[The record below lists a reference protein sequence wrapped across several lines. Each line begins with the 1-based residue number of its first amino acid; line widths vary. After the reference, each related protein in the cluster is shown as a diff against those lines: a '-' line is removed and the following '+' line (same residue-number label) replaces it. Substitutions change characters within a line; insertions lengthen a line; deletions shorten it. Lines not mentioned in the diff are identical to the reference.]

1 MSLPSRLAVPAVLF
15 SFLVVGV
22 PSAASGAAYVFVR
35 SGDSWT
41 QQAKVTPPMSPVSG
55 YFGKSV
61 AVSGDTIVV
70 GAPEAQTPAGYTGTA
85 FVYVRSG
92 TTWTEQS
99 ELIPH
104 HLGAAPQFGLAVAV
118 DGDTAL
124 VGALRDEGPGGQ
136 NSGSARVFIRSG
148 TEWTEQA
155 QLVASDGSQGDLFGE
170 SVELDGDTAVVGAPS
185 ANTAAGELVG
195 KAYVFVP
202 SGGVWTEQA
211 ALSAPDGVSGDQF
224 GWSVGVDG
232 NRVIVG

>member
-1 MSLPSRLAVPAVLF
+1 PGSAIEIPAASVGIHERKLTAPVPVSSAFFGRAVALSGDTAIVGASNEDGALMGAAYVFVRSGSEWIEQARLVPSDHPEGAEFGYSVAIDGDTA
-15 SFLVVGV
+15 VVGADRAG
-22 PSAASGAAYVFVR
+22 PRCIACGAAYVFVR

-136 NSGSARVFIRSG
+136 NS
-148 TEWTEQA
+148 
-155 QLVASDGSQGDLFGE
+155 
-170 SVELDGDTAVVGAPS
+170 
-185 ANTAAGELVG
+185 
-195 KAYVFVP
+195 
-202 SGGVWTEQA
+202 
-211 ALSAPDGVSGDQF
+211 
-224 GWSVGVDG
+224 
-232 NRVIVG
+232 